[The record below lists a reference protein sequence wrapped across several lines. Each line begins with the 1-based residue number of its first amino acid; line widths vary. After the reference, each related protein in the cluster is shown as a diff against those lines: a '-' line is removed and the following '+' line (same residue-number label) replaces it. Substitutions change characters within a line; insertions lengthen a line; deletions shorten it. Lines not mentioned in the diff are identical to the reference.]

1 MLYTYKTSRL
11 TLKILH
17 EDAAG
22 LTTEFFRKNQEFF
35 SPWEASHPPGYYTEE
50 YQRQVLAAES
60 VQHLR
65 SQAVRYYLFITG
77 KSPVIGT
84 ASFSQPGC
92 SPESCCRLGYRLD
105 KDYTGRGFMTEALMY
120 LIPKV
125 FFFYQIHRMEANVLP
140 ENAPSLRL
148 LKRLGFIQEGTAR
161 GYAFLGGRYRDLL
174 RYSLLSDEIFPECGK
189 SAE

>member
-1 MLYTYKTSRL
+1 MLYTYQTDRL

-22 LTTEFFRKNQEFF
+22 LTTEFFRKNKEHF
-35 SPWEASHPPGYYTEE
+35 SPWESSHPPGYYTEE

-65 SQAVRYYLFITG
+65 SQAVRYFLFRTG
-77 KSPVIGT
+77 EPQVIGT
-84 ASFSQPGC
+84 AGFSLPGY

-105 KDYTGRGFMTEALMY
+105 FDYTGQGFMTEALQF

-125 FFFYQIHRMEANVLP
+125 FFFYHLHRMEANILP

-148 LKRLGFIQEGTAR
+148 VKRLGFQAEGTAR
-161 GYAFLGGRYRDLL
+161 GYAYLGGRYRDHL
-174 RYSLLSDEIFPECGK
+174 RYSLLSQDVFPQ
-189 SAE
+189 SSDTRD